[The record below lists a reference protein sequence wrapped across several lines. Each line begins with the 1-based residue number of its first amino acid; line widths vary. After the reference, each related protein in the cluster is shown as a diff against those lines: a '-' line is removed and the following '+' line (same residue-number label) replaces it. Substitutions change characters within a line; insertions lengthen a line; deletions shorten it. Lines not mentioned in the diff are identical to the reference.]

1 MCNVRWES
9 SHYHQAFKAA
19 ALLFSA
25 VLITKLEEIIENE
38 NAFKKILPRAR
49 KYFLIL

>member
-38 NAFKKILPRAR
+38 NAFNSILGKGNKIV
-49 KYFLIL
+49 F